1 MARTLLTSHWTPEQ
15 LDELKELLYRGK
27 TLASLAVHFRKSR
40 GGLTAKQR
48 QIGLPTPGD
57 LRAHLTKELRRGVLH

>member
-1 MARTLLTSHWTPEQ
+1 MARTLLTSHWTPQQ

-40 GGLTAKQR
+40 GGLKLR
-48 QIGLPTPGD
+48 QIGLPTPRD
-57 LRAHLTKELRRGVLH
+57 LRAHMTKELRRGVLH